1 MGASL
6 AFAYGTT
13 LATGGGTSGY
23 AFVSAAIRTYASAT
37 DGRSTDSAVPL
48 DAFALASF
56 TVASAPTFASAYS
69 VTYATYY
76 AAAGESARYESITG
90 GCQTET

>member
-1 MGASL
+1 ML
-6 AFAYGTT
+6 PQLMVDPLT
-13 LATGGGTSGY
+13 LPMN
-23 AFVSAAIRTYASAT
+23 
-37 DGRSTDSAVPL
+37 PL

-56 TVASAPTFASAYS
+56 TVASAPTEASAYS

-90 GCQTET
+90 GCKTET

>member
-1 MGASL
+1 MGIDPEYTLDLLGQLPASTVGGSGL
-6 AFAYGTT
+6 TG
-13 LATGGGTSGY
+13 ATPTGY

-76 AAAGESARYESITG
+76 AG
-90 GCQTET
+90 